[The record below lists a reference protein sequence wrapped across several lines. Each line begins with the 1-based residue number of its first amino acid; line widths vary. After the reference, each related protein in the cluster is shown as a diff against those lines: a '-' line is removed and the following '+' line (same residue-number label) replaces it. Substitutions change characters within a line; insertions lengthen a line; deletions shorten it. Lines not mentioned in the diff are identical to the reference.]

1 MARAKSKVRRKQRGL
16 SVSLVIVTGLAALGL
31 GFAVAQLSAPRP
43 PEAVGSAVLAIGASA
58 PSVALPATTG
68 GTLSLDRLR
77 GTKVVLY
84 FYEGG
89 G

>member
-1 MARAKSKVRRKQRGL
+1 MARAKSKVRRKQGGF
-16 SVSLVIVTGLAALGL
+16 SVSLAIAAGLAALGF
-31 GFAVAQLSAPRP
+31 GFAIAQLSAPRP
-43 PEAVGSAVLAIGASA
+43 PEAVGSAVLAIGVSA
-58 PSVALPATTG
+58 PTVALPATTG

-77 GTKVVLY
+77 GTKVVVY

>member
-1 MARAKSKVRRKQRGL
+1 MARAKSKARGKRRSFPL
-16 SVSLVIVTGLAALGL
+16 SLAMTAGLAALGF

-58 PSVALPATTG
+58 PTVALPATTG

-77 GTKVVLY
+77 GTKIVVY